1 MMKMIKLIE
10 FMKGRYGVDN
20 LSKFILNIYLVIL
33 ITNLFIKNIYLT
45 LIEILLLLIII
56 FRTLSKNI
64 YKRVKEN
71 RQFLEIRG
79 KIIEPFRKIKK
90 KLFTKKT
97 NIYKK
102 CPKCKQKIKLPLPKK
117 RGIKHTTC
125 PTCKTRFGFL
135 CLTKK

>member
-1 MMKMIKLIE
+1 
-10 FMKGRYGVDN
+10 MKGRYGVDN
-20 LSKFILNIYLVIL
+20 LSEFFLKVYLIVLILNLFLKNNYLFVLEIFLIVI
-33 ITNLFIKNIYLT
+33 IV
-45 LIEILLLLIII
+45 
-56 FRTLSKNI
+56 FRALSKNI

-90 KLFTKKT
+90 KTQTKKT

-102 CPKCKQKIKLPLPKK
+102 CPKCRQKIKLPLPKK

>member
-1 MMKMIKLIE
+1 MIKLIE

-20 LSKFILNIYLVIL
+20 LSEFFLKVYLIVLILNLFLKNNYLFVLEIFLIVI
-33 ITNLFIKNIYLT
+33 IV
-45 LIEILLLLIII
+45 
-56 FRTLSKNI
+56 FRALSKNI

-90 KLFTKKT
+90 KTQTKKT

-102 CPKCKQKIKLPLPKK
+102 CPKCRQKIKLPLPKK

>member
-64 YKRVKEN
+64 YK

>member
-1 MMKMIKLIE
+1 
-10 FMKGRYGVDN
+10 MKGRYGVDN
-20 LSKFILNIYLVIL
+20 LSEFFLKVYLIVLILNLFLKNNYLFVLEIFLIVI
-33 ITNLFIKNIYLT
+33 IV
-45 LIEILLLLIII
+45 

-90 KLFTKKT
+90 KSLAKKT

-102 CPKCKQKIKLPLPKK
+102 CPKCRQKIKLPLPKK

-135 CLTKK
+135 CLIKK